1 MGFTERPNL
10 VPMMDGI
17 EGTPSEGS
25 PTSRGDA
32 ARISNPIRPRDARSW
47 RTPTARRIL
56 GRLRTRLLKFVGG
69 IRLRLVWWFIVVL
82 ALATAGSVILVRQ
95 VLIGRLD
102 ARIQSELVQEAN
114 EIRRLAEGNDP
125 ETGEP
130 FGPRVDRIFEVFLER
145 NIPPE
150 HEMLVTFV
158 DGRLHGY
165 SPPDEPP
172 PLDEVHSPYPLHQDA
187 SLTALWA
194 NLEEP
199 DRGRAET
206 PVGTVEYLAVPF
218 LVGGEPSG
226 VFVVAS
232 FRDLQ
237 RADTDAAS
245 LAAAIVGLVMLV
257 IGSALAVRLA
267 DRILAPVRL
276 VTRTARSIS
285 DTDLS
290 QRIPVRGYDEIA
302 ELSGTFNEML
312 ERLEAAFGTQ
322 RRFVDDAGH
331 ELRTPITVIRGHLE
345 LMGDEPEDRR
355 RTLALVSD
363 ELERMT
369 RMVEDL
375 LTLART
381 EQPDFLR
388 PRVVDLD
395 ELTIRMLQNA
405 QGMAPRDWRMEGTA
419 EGRATIDEQRLMQAV
434 LQLAANAI
442 RHTADG
448 DLVALGSATRDGFV
462 RFWVR
467 DTGPGVS
474 IEDRD
479 RIFERFYRGRSGFR
493 RSEGA
498 GLGLSIVQA
507 IADAHGGRVE
517 LDSAP
522 GQGATFTV
530 VVPAVYHETT
540 T

>member
-1 MGFTERPNL
+1 M
-10 VPMMDGI
+10 
-17 EGTPSEGS
+17 
-25 PTSRGDA
+25 
-32 ARISNPIRPRDARSW
+32 
-47 RTPTARRIL
+47 
-56 GRLRTRLLKFVGG
+56 RTRLLKFVGG

-82 ALATAGSVILVRQ
+82 ALATVGSVILVRQ

-102 ARIQSELVQEAN
+102 ARIQSELVQEVN
-114 EIRRLAEGNDP
+114 EVRRLAEGNDP
-125 ETGEP
+125 ATGEP
-130 FGPRVDRIFEVFLER
+130 FGQRVDRIFEVFLER
-145 NIPPE
+145 NIPAQ
-150 HEMLVTFV
+150 HEMLVTFI
-158 DGRLHGY
+158 DGRVHGS
-165 SPPDEPP
+165 SPRHELP
-172 PLDEVHSPYPLHQDA
+172 PLDEVHSPYPLHEDA
-187 SLTALWA
+187 ALTRLWA
-194 NLEEP
+194 NLDEP

-218 LVGGEPSG
+218 LVGGEPVG

-405 QGMAPRDWRMEGTA
+405 QGMAPREWRLEGAA

-462 RFWVR
+462 RFWVH
-467 DTGPGVS
+467 DSGPGVS
-474 IEDRD
+474 IEDRE

-493 RSEGA
+493 RSDGA

-507 IADAHGGRVE
+507 IAEAHGGRVE

-522 GQGATFTV
+522 GQGAKFTV
-530 VVPAVYHETT
+530 VVPAEYHERTT
-540 T
+540 